1 MKPLVILSLIAA
13 LLFTAFVPACT
24 APSADDP
31 SPQGVLK
38 TYIQKINDR
47 DTQAVHDALSSEL
60 RSQYDHT
67 YATTG
72 RDPVHDALYS
82 LERQGANIQT
92 VTIVNQTI
100 TNQTATVV
108 VDYFWH
114 YPGISRIDE
123 RQQVVELVNEGG
135 VWRLTTFFPFEGQDV
150 VPGTTSS
157 TPATPLPAANITN
170 TTRELDPHSCPAFL
184 ATPPEFSCPR
194 EMQPRP
200 ETYTIADPDHPTQ
213 KEIDAIPVDFP
224 GVDRMTLI
232 NAALGDPCVKEFLRS
247 GGVIEGI
254 TDQPRPF
261 LNQTETVRWPPTLMA
276 DRWINCTDLR
286 VFFDIDPSAGRV
298 TRIWGE
304 TL

>member
-1 MKPLVILSLIAA
+1 MKPLVILTLMEV
-13 LLFTAFVPACT
+13 LFFTAFVPACT
-24 APSADDP
+24 APPAPDP
-31 SPQGVLK
+31 SPQGILK
-38 TYIQKINDR
+38 SYIQNVNDR
-47 DTQAVHDALSSEL
+47 DTQAVHEALSSGL
-60 RSQYDHT
+60 RSGYDRA
-67 YATTG
+67 YETT
-72 RDPVHDALYS
+72 RQDPVHDALYS
-82 LERQGANIQT
+82 LERQGATIQT

-100 TNQTATVV
+100 TGQNASVE

-123 RQQVVELVNEGG
+123 RRQIVELVNEGG
-135 VWRLTTFFPFEGQDV
+135 VWKLNSFFPFEGQDILS
-150 VPGTTSS
+150 GTTPPRS
-157 TPATPLPAANITN
+157 ATPLPTANVT
-170 TTRELDPHSCPAFL
+170 TTRERDPHSCPAFL
-184 ATPPEFSCPR
+184 VNPPEFTCPW

-232 NAALGDPCVKEFLRS
+232 RAALGDPCVKEFLKS

-254 TDQPRPF
+254 TDQPRSSRS
-261 LNQTETVRWPPTLMA
+261 QSDTVRWPPTLMA

-286 VFFDIDPSAGRV
+286 VFFDIDPSAGKV